1 MLTTCPFAKGFP
13 CIVENLF
20 QIWDASISSEEED
33 SVNKD
38 AVIKKYLATK
48 ANCPSISVL
57 IDYEKQFL
65 WKNCTLKIHSRVYL
79 QDVSKNYL
87 YLAPTRIVSLLSL
100 YLDSQEG
107 TAIYWVNIAVV
118 TFFSTSHLCVHLKW
132 QNVADIS
139 FSFSYLSIT

>member
-13 CIVENLF
+13 CIVENFF

-65 WKNCTLKIHSRVYL
+65 
-79 QDVSKNYL
+79 
-87 YLAPTRIVSLLSL
+87 
-100 YLDSQEG
+100 
-107 TAIYWVNIAVV
+107 
-118 TFFSTSHLCVHLKW
+118 
-132 QNVADIS
+132 
-139 FSFSYLSIT
+139 